1 MYSGKGVHE
10 LRKHLI
16 ALQQQ
21 ANLGHM
27 VGVTGGRVNQGF
39 PHHNAT
45 VYGGLNGQL
54 GYPAA
59 AAGPSHSHYPQHNP
73 ASQQAAHIQ
82 GEDEADMEDEAE
94 DDEDDEGGEED
105 ADESRGS
112 RHSSH
117 SHHHHHRYNSHHRQ
131 ARQHRQLQAQPASPS
146 APSAGPS
153 HSRPAHRRM
162 DINQRGSPSGAPSS
176 QGNWIPSPISM
187 LPQTVASTS
196 STVGVGSTST
206 YIPPRRTSHH
216 HHSNSLGTPFRPT
229 GPSTSSRMPGTSP
242 STPST
247 GFGVGSRLDSM
258 GVRDAATHGSSYLDT
273 LPSPTGQQHG
283 SPRTPG
289 QSTSALTANANHYLN
304 LNGLQ
309 QIVHPDTVRDAE
321 DEAEYEARHAL
332 GQQQTQERDVDGDR
346 RMRSVSVEVEDTTAS
361 SNIFGRVRGDTIS
374 QRDYA
379 MER

>member
-1 MYSGKGVHE
+1 
-10 LRKHLI
+10 
-16 ALQQQ
+16 
-21 ANLGHM
+21 
-27 VGVTGGRVNQGF
+27 
-39 PHHNAT
+39 
-45 VYGGLNGQL
+45 
-54 GYPAA
+54 
-59 AAGPSHSHYPQHNP
+59 
-73 ASQQAAHIQ
+73 
-82 GEDEADMEDEAE
+82 MEDEAE